1 MYNSPFLRQNTSVRR
16 VMVTVL
22 IAMLPAIAVQVWLF
36 GIGVLLHIVI
46 ASVVALACEAG
57 MLTLRRRPVARAL
70 GDGSALVTAW
80 LIAVCLPPL
89 LPWWMT
95 GLGTA
100 FALII
105 GKHLYGG
112 LGQNPFNPAMLAYCL
127 LIVSFPALMSQWPA
141 LQGSD
146 AATQLQWVF
155 GGERALD
162 GITGA
167 TPLDALRTGLR
178 GDADVASVL
187 QSPAFGSIAG
197 AGWEWV
203 ALAWAVGGLLLL
215 ALRIITWHIPVA
227 FICTLALVSGVAW
240 AIDPSQHAS
249 PAFHLL
255 AGGSMLCAFFI
266 ATDPVSGA
274 TTPRG
279 KLVFAAAIA
288 LIAWLIRTW
297 GAYPDGIAFAVL
309 LLNICVPLIDSKT
322 QPPVF
327 GHKDRHP
334 DAPADGKTP

>member
-16 VMVTVL
+16 VMTTVL
-22 IAMLPAIAVQVWLF
+22 VAMLPGIIVHVWLF
-36 GIGVLLHIVI
+36 GIGLLLQIAI
-46 ASVVALACEAG
+46 ASAAALACEAG
-57 MLTLRRRPVARAL
+57 MLALRRRPVARAL

-95 GLGTA
+95 VLGTS
-100 FALII
+100 FALVI

-127 LIVSFPALMSQWPA
+127 LIVSFPALMSQWPGM
-141 LQGSD
+141 QGSD
-146 AATQLQWVF
+146 AATQLHWVL

-162 GITGA
+162 AVTGA

-178 GDADVASVL
+178 GAADVDTVL
-187 QSPAFGSIAG
+187 QSPVFGFVAG

-203 ALAWAVGGLLLL
+203 ALAWAAGGLLLL
-215 ALRIITWHIPVA
+215 ALRIITWHIPAA
-227 FICTLALVSGVAW
+227 FLGTLAAVAGIAW
-240 AIDPSQHAS
+240 LIDPSQFAS
-249 PAFHLL
+249 PAFHLF
-255 AGGSMLCAFFI
+255 AGGSMLAAFFI

-279 KLVFAAAIA
+279 KLVFAAGIA
-288 LIAWLIRTW
+288 LIAWLIRAF
-297 GAYPDGIAFAVL
+297 GAFPDGIAFAVL
-309 LLNICVPLIDSKT
+309 LMNICVPLIDIRT

-327 GHKDRHP
+327 GHKNG
-334 DAPADGKTP
+334 DAP

>member
-16 VMVTVL
+16 VMTTVL
-22 IAMLPAIAVQVWLF
+22 VAMLPGIIVHVWLF
-36 GIGVLLHIVI
+36 GIGLLLQIAI
-46 ASVVALACEAG
+46 ASVTALACEAA
-57 MLTLRRRPVARAL
+57 MLALRRRPVARAL

-95 GLGTA
+95 VLGTS
-100 FALII
+100 FALVI

-127 LIVSFPALMSQWPA
+127 LIVSFPALMSQWPGM
-141 LQGSD
+141 QGSD
-146 AATQLQWVF
+146 AATQLHWVL

-162 GITGA
+162 AVTGA

-178 GDADVASVL
+178 GAADVDTVL
-187 QSPAFGSIAG
+187 QSPVFGFVAG

-215 ALRIITWHIPVA
+215 ALRIITWHIPAA
-227 FICTLALVSGVAW
+227 FLGTLAAVAGIAW
-240 AIDPSQHAS
+240 LIDPSQFAS
-249 PAFHLL
+249 PAFHLF
-255 AGGSMLCAFFI
+255 AGGSMLAAFFI

-279 KLVFAAAIA
+279 KLVFAAGIA
-288 LIAWLIRTW
+288 LIAWLIRAF
-297 GAYPDGIAFAVL
+297 GAFPDGIAFAVL
-309 LLNICVPLIDSKT
+309 LMNICVPLIDIRT

-327 GHKDRHP
+327 GHKNG
-334 DAPADGKTP
+334 DAP

>member
-1 MYNSPFLRQNTSVRR
+1 MYNSPYLRQNTSVRR

-22 IAMLPAIAVQVWLF
+22 VAMLPAIAVQVGLF
-36 GIGVLLHIVI
+36 GIGLLLQIVL
-46 ASVVALACEAG
+46 ASATALACEAA
-57 MLTLRRRPVARAL
+57 MLSLRRRPVARAL

-89 LPWWMT
+89 LPWWMIVI
-95 GLGTA
+95 GTS
-100 FALII
+100 FAII
-105 GKHLYGG
+105 VGKHLYGG
-112 LGQNPFNPAMLAYCL
+112 LGQNPFNPAMLAYCV
-127 LIVSFPALMSQWPA
+127 LIISFPALMSQWPG

-146 AATQLQWVF
+146 TATQLNWVL

-162 GITGA
+162 AVTGA
-167 TPLDALRTGLR
+167 TPLDALRTGLL
-178 GDADVASVL
+178 GNADVSAVM
-187 QSPAFGSIAG
+187 QSSAFGHVAG

-203 ALAWAVGGLLLL
+203 ALAWGAGGLLLL

-227 FICTLALVSGVAW
+227 FLGAMALVSGVAW
-240 AIDPSQHAS
+240 LIDPSHYAS

-255 AGGSMLCAFFI
+255 AGGTMLGAFFI

-279 KLVFAAAIA
+279 KLIFAAGIA
-288 LIAWLIRTW
+288 LIAWLIRAF

-309 LLNICVPLIDSKT
+309 LLNICVPLIDIKT

-327 GHKDRHP
+327 GHKVEPP
-334 DAPADGKTP
+334 DGGAR

>member
-1 MYNSPFLRQNTSVRR
+1 MYNSPFLRQKTSVRR
-16 VMVTVL
+16 VMTTVL
-22 IAMLPAIAVQVWLF
+22 VAMLPGIIVHVWLF
-36 GIGVLLHIVI
+36 GIGLLLQIAI
-46 ASVVALACEAG
+46 ASAAALACEAG
-57 MLTLRRRPVARAL
+57 MLALRRRPVARAL

-95 GLGTA
+95 VLGTS
-100 FALII
+100 FALVI

-127 LIVSFPALMSQWPA
+127 LIVSFPALMSQWPGM
-141 LQGSD
+141 QGSD
-146 AATQLQWVF
+146 AATQLHWVL

-162 GITGA
+162 AVTGA

-178 GDADVASVL
+178 GAADVDTVL
-187 QSPAFGSIAG
+187 QSPVFGFVAG

-215 ALRIITWHIPVA
+215 ALRIITWHIPAA
-227 FICTLALVSGVAW
+227 FLGTLAAVAGIAW
-240 AIDPSQHAS
+240 LIDPSQFAS
-249 PAFHLL
+249 PAFHLF
-255 AGGSMLCAFFI
+255 AGGSMLAAFFI

-279 KLVFAAAIA
+279 KLVFAAGIA
-288 LIAWLIRTW
+288 LIAWLIRAF
-297 GAYPDGIAFAVL
+297 GAFPDGIAFAVL
-309 LLNICVPLIDSKT
+309 LMNICVPLIDIRT

-327 GHKDRHP
+327 GHKNG
-334 DAPADGKTP
+334 DAP